1 MHTTYLIDADE
12 LDERF
17 LDALRTLFAGKR
29 IEILV
34 TEMDETAYLLR
45 SKANRE
51 RLLVAIANVENGTNL
66 VEWQP

>member
-1 MHTTYLIDADE
+1 MQTTYLINADE
-12 LDERF
+12 LDDRF
-17 LDALRTLFAGKR
+17 LNALKMLFAGKQ

-51 RLLVAIANVENGTNL
+51 RLMAAIINVENGHNI
-66 VEWQP
+66 VDWQP